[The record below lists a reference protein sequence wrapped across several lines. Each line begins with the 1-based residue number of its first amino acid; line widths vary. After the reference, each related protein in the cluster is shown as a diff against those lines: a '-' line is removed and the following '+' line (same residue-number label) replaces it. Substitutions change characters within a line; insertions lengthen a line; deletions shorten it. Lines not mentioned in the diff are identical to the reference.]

1 MTCAK
6 VLATVALAVSIG
18 CGTNHPDSV
27 VIGTGP
33 TDGVYYPYGEAL
45 ATIFGGAAE
54 TTTFSAI
61 ETLASVDNLR
71 RMHGGTLDLALTLAD
86 TLADAHAGTGS
97 FTDTGPVDVGSIA
110 ILYANYTHVVTR
122 KGSGIASMSDL
133 RGKRVATGAAGSGT
147 EVLATRV
154 LTAAGLNPDTDVI
167 RMPLGLGAATE
178 ALKADTI
185 DALIWSGGIPTPAI
199 LELAKEIEIDLVPQ
213 RELSPVL
220 QGQYGPQ
227 LYRTH
232 DLLAGSYPGVLV
244 DVPVIG
250 VPNVLVASGRL
261 STEFV
266 ELLTRTLFDANE
278 TLGSLLPEVRA
289 LAWPSHPNA
298 TPIPFHPGAHRYY
311 EEHVW
316 R

>member
-1 MTCAK
+1 MNYPKIA
-6 VLATVALAVSIG
+6 AALVVVVSAA
-18 CGTNHPDSV
+18 CGGGNPDAV

-33 TDGVYYPYGEAL
+33 TDGVYYPYGQAL
-45 ATIFGGAAE
+45 ATIFGNAVEATE
-54 TTTFSAI
+54 FSAI
-61 ETLASVDNLR
+61 ETGASVDNLR
-71 RMHGGTLDLALTLAD
+71 RMHEGTVDLALTLAD

-97 FTDTGPVDVGSIA
+97 FADTGPVDVGSIA

-122 KGSGIASMSDL
+122 KGSGILRVADL
-133 RGKRVATGAAGSGT
+133 RGKTVATGAAGSGT

-154 LTAAGLNPDTDVI
+154 LTAAGLDPDADITRV
-167 RMPLGLGAATE
+167 PLGLGPSTAA
-178 ALKADTI
+178 LRDGSI

-199 LELAKEIEIDLVPQ
+199 LQLAGEIDIDLVPQ

-220 QGQYGPQ
+220 QGKYGPQ

-261 STEFV
+261 SPVFV
-266 ELLTRTLFDANE
+266 ERLTRTLFGANE
-278 TLGSLLPEVRA
+278 TLATLLPEVRA

-298 TPIPFHPGAHRYY
+298 TPIPFHPGATRYY
-311 EEHVW
+311 QSNVW